1 MRSIAG
7 TVPGAKP
14 LISLATADLSTA
26 LLLEIQQCVA
36 RVVFKPAHP
45 ARCPVCNTR
54 AVHRCSTI
62 AVSSNRPAAARKS
75 WPAVT
80 DVNTRVKSDPYKRFM
95 PLSIR
100 IGMLLAVRRET

>member
-14 LISLATADLSTA
+14 LISLTAADLPTA
-26 LLLEIQQCVA
+26 WLLEIQQYGA
-36 RVVFKPAHP
+36 GPLFKPAHR

-62 AVSSNRPAAARKS
+62 VVSSNRPAEGGIGTGDDKRAY
-75 WPAVT
+75 
-80 DVNTRVKSDPYKRFM
+80 KSDAA
-95 PLSIR
+95 SI
-100 IGMLLAVRRET
+100 

>member
-14 LISLATADLSTA
+14 LISLATADLPTA
-26 LLLEIQQCVA
+26 LLLKIQQCVA
-36 RVVFKPAHP
+36 RVVFKPAQP

-62 AVSSNRPAAARKS
+62 AVSSNRPAACRN
-75 WPAVT
+75 P
-80 DVNTRVKSDPYKRFM
+80 DRP
-95 PLSIR
+95 
-100 IGMLLAVRRET
+100 